1 MDRATNWIR
10 FTKRR
15 GKRGL
20 LSSEP
25 ENSRGIIRDMARK
38 MVVRIFCK
46 SRKEAKYKSPMV
58 NPDFNSL

>member
-1 MDRATNWIR
+1 M
-10 FTKRR
+10 KRR

-25 ENSRGIIRDMARK
+25 ESSRGMTREMARK
-38 MVVRIFCK
+38 IVDKIFCK
-46 SRKEAKYKSPMV
+46 SRKEVKYKSPIV